1 MVHHAVPSPVQ
12 VRLCAGDLQ
21 NLHFPLSLYGTRFS
35 VVGQRMVPVIGRAL
49 GNLSVGTKLSLGFGL
64 VLLSTLGVAATAFY
78 AFATLEARA
87 EKMNDVAT
95 IESLMLQAQV
105 SVKAF
110 GLELA
115 EEEARKVAGL
125 TGELVS
131 LLEKSQAQTG
141 QGDSVAAAK
150 IFLAQFQ
157 RYAQAQRD
165 AREARLR
172 MQQLAQEVGE
182 RFSVVMLDQ
191 LDAVNL
197 LAARAQPAD
206 SVRMLQLEQASTL
219 RDKLANLRDSE
230 LYFVLQ
236 GGTEV
241 HNAWEARVIELRS
254 YMENLALRL
263 EGTERESLTQASAA
277 LAAYSAA
284 FNGYAA
290 SRDQASDSQAA
301 MNTAADKVS
310 SLLGAARAAQMQA
323 SQSLSQRISRLLEV
337 IVLLALGLGIGA
349 ALSIR
354 QLILQPLRQAVDLTR
369 RVASGDLSAQ
379 IDAAGRRDELGQ
391 LLGSVGVML
400 DSLRGLIGRIGQ
412 GVEQLNQAATG
423 LVQVSERTRQ
433 GVDSQREETE
443 LAATAM
449 QQMAA
454 TAQDVARNTSHT
466 RDAVEHADGQARKG
480 EELVR
485 HATAK
490 IGHLAEE
497 MSGCSAAM
505 TSLLNECTAIG
516 KVLDVISALA
526 GQTNLLA
533 LNAAI
538 EAARAG
544 DNGRGFAV
552 VADEVRNLARRT
564 QASTEDIA
572 AIILQLR
579 TVAEQ
584 AASRLQGSQAL
595 SGESVVLAAQASQ
608 ALQEIAA
615 SVSMVEQMSQ
625 QIAAAA
631 EQQSAVA
638 DQVGES
644 MERVQVVAEQ
654 SSTASGLLEA
664 SVRGLEQVGGALNA
678 AVGGFRMTT

>member
-1 MVHHAVPSPVQ
+1 M
-12 VRLCAGDLQ
+12 
-21 NLHFPLSLYGTRFS
+21 
-35 VVGQRMVPVIGRAL
+35 
-49 GNLSVGTKLSLGFGL
+49 

-78 AFATLEARA
+78 AFTVLDTRA

-110 GLELA
+110 GLDLA
-115 EEEARKVAGL
+115 EEEANKVAGL
-125 TGELVS
+125 TDELIS

-141 QGDSVAAAK
+141 QGDSVEAARV
-150 IFLAQFQ
+150 FLAQFQ

-172 MQQLAQEVGE
+172 MQQLAQVLGE
-182 RFSVVMLDQ
+182 RFTVVMLDQ
-191 LDAVNL
+191 LDVVNL

-230 LYFVLQ
+230 LYFTLQ
-236 GGTEV
+236 GSAEV
-241 HNAWEARVIELRS
+241 HNAWEARIIELRS

-263 EGTERESLTQASAA
+263 EGPERESLTQASAA

-301 MNTAADKVS
+301 MNSAADKVS
-310 SLLGAARAAQMQA
+310 ALLGEARAAQVQA
-323 SQSLSQRISRLLEV
+323 SQLMSQRISRLLEV
-337 IVLLALGLGIGA
+337 IVLLAVSLGIGA
-349 ALSIR
+349 SVLIR
-354 QLILQPLRQAVDLTR
+354 HLILQPLRQAVDLTR

-412 GVEQLNQAATG
+412 GVGQLNQAATS
-423 LVQVSERTRQ
+423 LVQVTERTRQ

-454 TAQDVARNTSHT
+454 TAQDVARNTSQT
-466 RDAVEHADGQARKG
+466 RDAVEHADTQARKG

-485 HATAK
+485 EATAR
-490 IGHLAEE
+490 IGHLAQE
-497 MSGCSAAM
+497 MSGCSEAM
-505 TSLLNECTAIG
+505 SSLLNECTAIG
-516 KVLDVISALA
+516 KVLDVINALA

-564 QASTEDIA
+564 QASTDDIA
-572 AIILQLR
+572 AIIQQLR

-584 AASRLQGSQAL
+584 AASRLQDSQAL
-595 SGESVVLAAQASQ
+595 SGESVVIAAQASQ

-615 SVSMVEQMSQ
+615 SVSTVEQMSQ

-644 MERVQVVAEQ
+644 MERVQAIAEQ
-654 SSTASGLLEA
+654 STAASSLLEA
-664 SVRGLEQVGGALNA
+664 SVRGLEQVGCTLNA
-678 AVGGFRMTT
+678 AVGGFRTST